1 MCTPQAVVSPGG
13 MRQDEGRDTFV
24 VQCLS
29 KRNDCS
35 QGNVL
40 EWSPLSNRGSFHK
53 DLQTVLTAE
62 TLITC
67 H

>member
-1 MCTPQAVVSPGG
+1 MCTLQAVVSPDW
-13 MRQDEGRDTFV
+13 MRQDEGRDTLV